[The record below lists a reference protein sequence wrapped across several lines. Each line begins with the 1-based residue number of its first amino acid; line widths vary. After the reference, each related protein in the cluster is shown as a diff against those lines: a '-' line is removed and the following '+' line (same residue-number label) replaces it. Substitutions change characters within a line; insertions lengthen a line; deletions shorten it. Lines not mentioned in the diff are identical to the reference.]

1 MKVSEIKNYL
11 NKKSKQEIVNLVL
24 KLYRS
29 GPLNKEILHTEI
41 RPENENIVKE
51 KFKRIIRTEFFPE
64 KGDPK
69 LRYSILRRAITDFK
83 KICKNRENIAD
94 LMIYYVEN
102 GVDFTNEY
110 GDVDEEFY
118 IKMENMFSE
127 ALQYIFANQ
136 LEDVFHKRCLQIKI
150 NSDDIGWGFS
160 NAIKDLYY
168 AYYEVGANWHE

>member
-83 KICKNRENIAD
+83 KICKNS
-94 LMIYYVEN
+94 MV
-102 GVDFTNEY
+102 
-110 GDVDEEFY
+110 
-118 IKMENMFSE
+118 
-127 ALQYIFANQ
+127 
-136 LEDVFHKRCLQIKI
+136 
-150 NSDDIGWGFS
+150 
-160 NAIKDLYY
+160 
-168 AYYEVGANWHE
+168 